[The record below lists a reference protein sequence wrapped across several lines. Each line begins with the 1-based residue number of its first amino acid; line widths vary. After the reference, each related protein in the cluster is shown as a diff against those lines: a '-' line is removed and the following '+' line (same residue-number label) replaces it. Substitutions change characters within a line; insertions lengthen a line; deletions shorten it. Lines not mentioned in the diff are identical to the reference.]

1 MRYAARKLLTLL
13 VTMVVVSFLTFAAF
27 DLISGDPATAMLGT
41 QATPETVAALRAQ
54 LGLDAPLPV
63 RYSQWLL
70 GFFNGDLGMSF
81 QYRLPVRELL
91 ASKIMVTLG
100 LSLVSFALITVV
112 SLPLG
117 LLTANGRLDGL
128 HTAVN
133 QFCMA
138 VPPFFT
144 GILISWVFG
153 ITLHTFVPGDFPGLR
168 ENFGR
173 SLVYLFS
180 RRSPSPSP
188 GWL

>member
-1 MRYAARKLLTLL
+1 M
-13 VTMVVVSFLTFAAF
+13 
-27 DLISGDPATAMLGT
+27 
-41 QATPETVAALRAQ
+41 
-54 LGLDAPLPV
+54 
-63 RYSQWLL
+63 
-70 GFFNGDLGMSF
+70 
-81 QYRLPVRELL
+81 
-91 ASKIMVTLG
+91 
-100 LSLVSFALITVV
+100 SFALITVV

-188 GWL
+188 GGYDGADASQHGHS